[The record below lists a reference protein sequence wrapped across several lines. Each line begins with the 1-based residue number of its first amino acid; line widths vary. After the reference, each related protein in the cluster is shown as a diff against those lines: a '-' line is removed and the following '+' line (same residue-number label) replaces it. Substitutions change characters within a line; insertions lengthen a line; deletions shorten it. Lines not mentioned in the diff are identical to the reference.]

1 MKNRIPLL
9 FASLSLMFV
18 FGMSLMAQEKT
29 EVTVKVKKNGK
40 VVKDTT
46 YQFED
51 EAEANFALQM
61 MEHHNSTMAHSG
73 EGHSK
78 TMVFISEDGKKTE
91 IKHLDGDSLVWI
103 SEDDHPHGEHVVVVK
118 SGDGE
123 TFDILIDEDE
133 DGKTVVK
140 KEVTVIVSGDED
152 GSWTVESDELHEGHK
167 NVFISDDDE
176 NVYVIKGDGDDI
188 HVEIEEIM
196 KEHGDGENVKVI
208 VIKNDGDHDKDHDHD
223 EDHDE
228 DEVEVDVEVKVIE
241 EKK

>member
-1 MKNRIPLL
+1 MKKRVPIFL
-9 FASLSLMFV
+9 ASLSLTFV

-29 EVTVKVKKNGK
+29 EVTVQVKKDGK

-51 EAEANFALQM
+51 EAEAKHAIQM
-61 MEHHNSTMAHSG
+61 MEVLSGEEKHMEHYNYTIAHSG

-78 TMVFISEDGKKTE
+78 AMVFISEDGKKTE
-91 IKHLDGDSLVWI
+91 IKHLEGDSLVWI
-103 SEDDHPHGEHVVVVK
+103 SEDDHLHGEHVVIVK

-133 DGKTVVK
+133 
-140 KEVTVIVSGDED
+140 
-152 GSWTVESDELHEGHK
+152 LHEAHE

-176 NVYVIKGDGDDI
+176 NVYVIKGDGDDV
-188 HVEIEEIM
+188 HKEIEVLM

-208 VIKNDGDHDKDHDHD
+208 VIKKGGDHDHDHD
-223 EDHDE
+223 EDVDQNH
-228 DEVEVDVEVKVIE
+228 EVEKEVEVKVIKKE

>member
-1 MKNRIPLL
+1 MKNRIPIFL
-9 FASLSLMFV
+9 ASLSLTFV

-29 EVTVKVKKNGK
+29 EVTVQVKKDGK

-51 EAEANFALQM
+51 EAEAKHAIQM
-61 MEHHNSTMAHSG
+61 MEVLSGEEKHMEHYNYTIAHSG

-78 TMVFISEDGKKTE
+78 TMVFISEDGKRTE

-103 SEDDHPHGEHVVVVK
+103 SEDDHAHGEHVVIVK

-133 DGKTVVK
+133 
-140 KEVTVIVSGDED
+140 
-152 GSWTVESDELHEGHK
+152 LHEAHE

-176 NVYVIKGDGDDI
+176 NV
-188 HVEIEEIM
+188 
-196 KEHGDGENVKVI
+196 KVI
-208 VIKNDGDHDKDHDHD
+208 VIRKGGDHDH
-223 EDHDE
+223 
-228 DEVEVDVEVKVIE
+228 EVEKEVEVKVIKKE

>member
-1 MKNRIPLL
+1 MRNRIPLL

-29 EVTVKVKKNGK
+29 EVTIQVKKDGK

-51 EAEANFALQM
+51 EAEAKHAIQM
-61 MEHHNSTMAHSG
+61 MEHSNYTMAHAG

-78 TMVFISEDGKKTE
+78 AMVFISEDGKKTE

-103 SEDDHPHGEHVVVVK
+103 SEEDHPHGEHVVVVK

-123 TFDILIDEDE
+123 TIDILIDEDE
-133 DGKTVVK
+133 DGKKVVK
-140 KEVTVIVSGDED
+140 KEVTVIVSGDE
-152 GSWTVESDELHEGHK
+152 LHEAH
-167 NVFISDDDE
+167 E
-176 NVYVIKGDGDDI
+176 NVYVIKGDGDDV
-188 HVEIEEIM
+188 HMEIEEII

-208 VIKNDGDHDKDHDHD
+208 VIKKDG
-223 EDHDE
+223 DHDE
-228 DEVEVDVEVKVIE
+228 DEVNK
-241 EKK
+241 

>member
-9 FASLSLMFV
+9 FASLLLMFV
-18 FGMSLMAQEKT
+18 FGLSLMAQEKT
-29 EVTVKVKKNGK
+29 EVTVQVKKDGK

-46 YQFED
+46 YLFED
-51 EAEANFALQM
+51 EAEANFAIQM
-61 MEHHNSTMAHSG
+61 MEHHNYTMAHSG

-78 TMVFISEDGKKTE
+78 TMIFISEDGKKTE
-91 IKHLDGDSLVWI
+91 IKHLDGDSLAWI

-140 KEVTVIVSGDED
+140 KEVTVIVSGDE
-152 GSWTVESDELHEGHK
+152 LHEAHE

-176 NVYVIKGDGDDI
+176 NVYVIKGDSDDI
-188 HVEIEEIM
+188 HVEIEEII

-208 VIKNDGDHDKDHDHD
+208 VIKKDGDHDGDHDKDG
-223 EDHDE
+223 DHDE
-228 DEVEVDVEVKVIE
+228 DEKEVDVEVKVIE

>member
-1 MKNRIPLL
+1 ML
-9 FASLSLMFV
+9 V

-29 EVTVKVKKNGK
+29 EVTVQVKKDGK

-51 EAEANFALQM
+51 EAEAKHAIQM
-61 MEHHNSTMAHSG
+61 MEHHEYTMAHSG

-78 TMVFISEDGKKTE
+78 AMVFISEDGKKTE

-103 SEDDHPHGEHVVVVK
+103 SEDDHPHGEYVVIVK

-140 KEVTVIVSGDED
+140 KEVTVIVSGDE
-152 GSWTVESDELHEGHK
+152 LHEAHED
-167 NVFISDDDE
+167 V
-176 NVYVIKGDGDDI
+176 

-208 VIKNDGDHDKDHDHD
+208 VIKKDGNHD
-223 EDHDE
+223 EDHDK
-228 DEVEVDVEVKVIE
+228 DEV
-241 EKK
+241 KK

>member
-29 EVTVKVKKNGK
+29 EVTVQVKKDGK

-46 YQFED
+46 YLFED
-51 EAEANFALQM
+51 AAEAKHAIQM
-61 MEHHNSTMAHSG
+61 MEVLSGEEKHMEHYNYKMAHSG

-78 TMVFISEDGKKTE
+78 AMVFISEDGKKTE
-91 IKHLDGDSLVWI
+91 IKHLEGDSLVWI
-103 SEDDHPHGEHVVVVK
+103 SEDDHPHGEHVVIVK

-133 DGKTVVK
+133 DGKKVVK
-140 KEVTVIVSGDED
+140 KEVTMIVSGDE
-152 GSWTVESDELHEGHK
+152 LHEAH
-167 NVFISDDDE
+167 E
-176 NVYVIKGDGDDI
+176 NVYVIKGDGDDV
-188 HVEIEEIM
+188 HVEIEEII

-208 VIKNDGDHDKDHDHD
+208 VIKKD
-223 EDHDE
+223 EGHDE
-228 DEVEVDVEVKVIE
+228 DEVNK
-241 EKK
+241 